1 MMKNSRPKIALCAL
15 LSALTVGVSQ
25 AGQNKPLS
33 AGLTL
38 IAGAAVGNAAVM
50 EVSGREEV
58 SLAPTAVP
66 VTGTEGTDGGVRSR
80 EADECLRRSDSH
92 FNAGRQ
98 LYFEGDLAGAR
109 REFDQAVDALLRVPD
124 SLPDHSRIERRLDEI
139 CNLIYRF
146 DVEKLG
152 AGQKADQEKDTFDEA
167 PIDAISRMT
176 FGVDE
181 KLAPQLQSELSQVT
195 SGIPLELAGPVP
207 GLIRFFSTTDSGRR
221 TLLAG
226 FRRAGRYRALI
237 QRILTEE
244 GVPQELIYLAQ
255 AESGFLP
262 RAVSNKKAVGMWQF
276 IADTG
281 TIYQL
286 KRSGTYDERLDPEK
300 ATRAAAR
307 FLKFLHERYGDW
319 YLAMAAYN
327 CGAGAVDRAVER
339 TGYADYWELLRRH
352 SLPRETANYVPIIIA
367 MTIIAKNPQDYG
379 LDSIGTDAPLEYD
392 SIRVT
397 AATHLDLIAD
407 ATLQPVS
414 VIRDLNPSLL
424 GRLAPIGFQV
434 HVPKGTAAATQEAL
448 DTVPANSRHAWRLH
462 HVSSGDTL
470 AGIAKSYHLTPERI
484 VAVNGSSDS
493 MEAGDTLL
501 IPALDPV
508 VPVKVLKGRRFSKG
522 RYSLARGQSSR
533 STMARR
539 SGNVAASRR
548 VSAHVSARVSS
559 QALHRKA
566 EISTASL
573 RR

>member
-1 MMKNSRPKIALCAL
+1 MAK
-15 LSALTVGVSQ
+15 
-25 AGQNKPLS
+25 
-33 AGLTL
+33 
-38 IAGAAVGNAAVM
+38 AAAGNAAANAESTGSPKV
-50 EVSGREEV
+50 E
-58 SLAPTAVP
+58 A
-66 VTGTEGTDGGVRSR
+66 VTGAEATDGNIRSG
-80 EADECLRRSDSH
+80 EADECLRRSDTH

-98 LYFEGDLAGAR
+98 LYFEGDLPGAR
-109 REFDQAVDALLRVPD
+109 REFDQAVDSLLRVPD
-124 SLPDHSRIERRLDEI
+124 SLPDHGRIERRLDEI

-152 AGQKADQEKDTFDEA
+152 AGQKAEEEKATFDEA

-176 FGVDE
+176 FAVDE
-181 KLAPQLQSELSQVT
+181 KLAPQLQSELSQLN

-207 GLIRFFSTTDSGRR
+207 GLIRFFSTTETGRR

-226 FRRAGRYRALI
+226 FRRSGRYRTLI
-237 QRILTEE
+237 QRILAEE

-262 RAVSNKKAVGMWQF
+262 RAVSNKQAVGMWQF
-276 IADTG
+276 IAGTG
-281 TIYQL
+281 TTYEL
-286 KRSGTYDERLDPEK
+286 KRSSTYDERLDPEK

-307 FLKFLHERYGDW
+307 FLKSLHERYGDW

-352 SLPRETANYVPIIIA
+352 TLPRETANYVPIIIA
-367 MTIIAKNPQDYG
+367 MTIIAKNPQVYGLENIG
-379 LDSIGTDAPLEYD
+379 LDSPLEYD

-414 VIRDLNPSLL
+414 VIRELNPSLL
-424 GRLAPIGFQV
+424 GRLAPVGFEV
-434 HVPKGTAAATQEAL
+434 HVPKGMAAATQEAL
-448 DTVPANSRHAWRLH
+448 ETVPASSRHAWRLH

-470 AGIAKSYHLTPERI
+470 AAIAKSYHLSPERI

-493 MEAGDTLL
+493 IAAGDTLL
-501 IPALDPV
+501 IPALDPAV
-508 VPVKVLKGRRFSKG
+508 TVGALKGRH
-522 RYSLARGQSSR
+522 YSTNRRLLSPGIQSSR
-533 STMARR
+533 MTLAQRA
-539 SGNVAASRR
+539 GHVAAATR
-548 VSAHVSARVSS
+548 VSAPAASHISA

-566 EISTASL
+566 AVHTAAL

>member
-1 MMKNSRPKIALCAL
+1 MGLRYTIKDAYRMMKRSSPTIAQIVLFTAF
-15 LSALTVGVSQ
+15 TIGVSQ
-25 AGQNKPLS
+25 A
-33 AGLTL
+33 LT
-38 IAGAAVGNAAVM
+38 AEA
-50 EVSGREEV
+50 
-58 SLAPTAVP
+58 SLAPSATPVLGNEATA
-66 VTGTEGTDGGVRSR
+66 DGGTRSG
-80 EADECLRRSDSH
+80 EADDCLRRSDGH
-92 FNAGRQ
+92 FNTGRQ

-109 REFDQAVDALLRVPD
+109 REFDQAVDALLRAPD

-152 AGQKADQEKDTFDEA
+152 AGQKAGEEKVAFDEA

-176 FGVDE
+176 FGIDE
-181 KLAPQLQSELSQVT
+181 KLAPKLQSELSQVT
-195 SGIPLELAGPVP
+195 SGIPLELAGPVA
-207 GLIRFFSTTDSGRR
+207 GLIRYFSTTESGRR

-226 FRRAGRYRALI
+226 FQRSGRYRALI
-237 QRILTEE
+237 QRILAEE

-281 TIYQL
+281 ATYRL
-286 KRSGTYDERLDPEK
+286 TRSGTYDERLDPEK

-307 FLKFLHERYGDW
+307 FLKHLHERYGDW

-352 SLPRETANYVPIIIA
+352 SLPRETANYVPIILA
-367 MTIIAKNPQDYG
+367 MTIIGKNPQDYG
-379 LDSIGTDAPLEYD
+379 LEHVVMDAPLEYD

-424 GRLAPIGFQV
+424 GRLAPAGFQV
-434 HVPKGTAAATQEAL
+434 NVPKGTAVATQEAIE
-448 DTVPANSRHAWRLH
+448 TVPANNRHAWRLH
-462 HVSSGDTL
+462 HVSIGDTL
-470 AGIAKSYHLTPERI
+470 STIAKSYHLAPERI
-484 VAVNGSSDS
+484 AAVNDGS

-501 IPALDPV
+501 IPATDPV
-508 VPVKVLKGRRFSKG
+508 AKAVRAMNGNRYAKG
-522 RYSLARGQSSR
+522 RYSLARARSSR
-533 STMARR
+533 STLAQRA
-539 SGNVAASRR
+539 GHVAASRR
-548 VSAHVSARVSS
+548 VST
-559 QALHRKA
+559 QALHRRA
-566 EISTASL
+566 AVRTAGL
-573 RR
+573 QR

>member
-1 MMKNSRPKIALCAL
+1 MMKRSHLKVALFAL
-15 LSALTVGVSQ
+15 LSALTVEVSY
-25 AGQNKPLS
+25 AGPKKMLS
-33 AGLTL
+33 GGLTL
-38 IAGAAVGNAAVM
+38 MAGAAAANATA
-50 EVSGREEV
+50 G
-58 SLAPTAVP
+58 LAPVAVP
-66 VTGTEGTDGGVRSR
+66 ATDAGADGGVRSG

-109 REFDQAVDALLRVPD
+109 KEFDLAVDALLRVPD
-124 SLPDHSRIERRLDEI
+124 SLPDHGRIERRLDEI

-152 AGQKADQEKDTFDEA
+152 AGQKADDEKVAFDEA
-167 PIDAISRMT
+167 PIDAISQMT

-181 KLAPQLQSELSQVT
+181 KLAPKLQSELSQVT

-207 GLIRFFSTTDSGRR
+207 GLIRFFSTTDTGRR

-237 QRILTEE
+237 QRILAEE
-244 GVPQELIYLAQ
+244 GVPEELIYLAQ

-262 RAVSNKKAVGMWQF
+262 RAVSNKNAVGMWQF
-276 IADTG
+276 IANTG
-281 TIYQL
+281 ATYQL

-307 FLKFLHERYGDW
+307 FLKSLHERYGDW

-367 MTIIAKNPQDYG
+367 MTIIGKNPEDYG
-379 LDSIGTDAPLEYD
+379 LDNIGMDSPLEYD
-392 SIRVT
+392 SIRVS

-414 VIRDLNPSLL
+414 VIRELNPSLL
-424 GRLAPIGFQV
+424 GRLAPAGFQV
-434 HVPKGTAAATQEAL
+434 HVPKGMAATTQEAL
-448 DTVPANSRHAWRLH
+448 ETVPADSRHAWRLH
-462 HVSSGDTL
+462 HVSIGDTL
-470 AGIAKSYHLTPERI
+470 AAIAKSYHLTPERI
-484 VAVNGSSDS
+484 VAVNNSSDTL
-493 MEAGDTLL
+493 EAGDTLL
-501 IPALDPV
+501 IPALDPA
-508 VPVKVLKGRRFSKG
+508 VPAKAVMARRFGKG
-522 RYSLARGQSSR
+522 RYSLTRVQSSR
-533 STMARR
+533 STLVQRG
-539 SGNVAASRR
+539 SHVAATHR
-548 VSAHVSARVSS
+548 VPAHISS

-566 EISTASL
+566 EVHTASL

>member
-1 MMKNSRPKIALCAL
+1 MMKKSRPKVALFVL
-15 LSALTVGVSQ
+15 LSVFTVGVSQ
-25 AGQNKPLS
+25 AGPKKTLS
-33 AGLTL
+33 GGFAL
-38 IAGAAVGNAAVM
+38 IAGAAAGTPAAT
-50 EVSGREEV
+50 EASGREEL

-66 VTGTEGTDGGVRSR
+66 VTGAEASDGSIRSG

-109 REFDQAVDALLRVPD
+109 REFDQAVDVLLRVPD

-152 AGQKADQEKDTFDEA
+152 AGQKADEEKVAFDEA

-181 KLAPQLQSELSQVT
+181 KLAPRLQSELSQVT

-207 GLIRFFSTTDSGRR
+207 GLIRFFTTTDSGRR

-226 FRRAGRYRALI
+226 FRRAGRYRSLI
-237 QRILTEE
+237 QRILAEE

-262 RAVSNKKAVGMWQF
+262 RAISYKNAVGMWQF

-281 TIYQL
+281 SIYQL

-307 FLKFLHERYGDW
+307 FLKALHERYGDW

-379 LDSIGTDAPLEYD
+379 LDNIGMDAPLEYD
-392 SIRVT
+392 SIRVS
-397 AATHLDLIAD
+397 ASTHLDLIAD

-414 VIRDLNPSLL
+414 VIRELNPSLL
-424 GRLAPIGFQV
+424 GRLAPAGFQV
-434 HVPKGTAAATQEAL
+434 HVPKGMGATTQEAL
-448 DTVPANSRHAWRLH
+448 ETVPADSRHAWRLH
-462 HVSSGDTL
+462 HVSVGDTL
-470 AGIAKSYHLTPERI
+470 AAIAKSYHLTPERI
-484 VAVNGSSDS
+484 VAVNGSSDTL
-493 MEAGDTLL
+493 EAGDTLL

-508 VPVKVLKGRRFSKG
+508 VPARAAKARRFGKG
-522 RYSLARGQSSR
+522 RYSLARVQSSKSTVAQR
-533 STMARR
+533 SH
-539 SGNVAASRR
+539 VAASRR
-548 VSAHVSARVSS
+548 VSAHVSS

-566 EISTASL
+566 EVHTASL

>member
-1 MMKNSRPKIALCAL
+1 ML
-15 LSALTVGVSQ
+15 
-25 AGQNKPLS
+25 AG
-33 AGLTL
+33 GLTL
-38 IAGAAVGNAAVM
+38 MAGAAATTTAVT
-50 EVSGREEV
+50 EASGREESAV
-58 SLAPTAVP
+58 APVAVP
-66 VTGTEGTDGGVRSR
+66 VTDSGEPDGGIRSR
-80 EADECLRRSDSH
+80 EAEECLRRSDGH

-152 AGQKADQEKDTFDEA
+152 AGQKADEEKAEFDEA

-181 KLAPQLQSELSQVT
+181 KLAPKLQSELNQVT

-226 FRRAGRYRALI
+226 FRRAGRYRSLI
-237 QRILTEE
+237 QRILAEE

-262 RAVSNKKAVGMWQF
+262 RAVSYKNAVGMWQF

-281 TIYQL
+281 TLYQL

-307 FLKFLHERYGDW
+307 FLKALHERYGDW

-327 CGAGAVDRAVER
+327 CGAGTVDRAVER

-379 LDSIGTDAPLEYD
+379 LESIATDAPLEYD
-392 SIRVT
+392 SIRVS
-397 AATHLDLIAD
+397 AATHLELIAD

-414 VIRDLNPSLL
+414 VIRELNPSLL
-424 GRLAPIGFQV
+424 GRLAPVGFQV
-434 HVPKGTAAATQEAL
+434 HVPKGLGAATQEAL
-448 DTVPANSRHAWRLH
+448 ESVPADSRHAWRLH
-462 HVSSGDTL
+462 HVSIGDTL

-484 VAVNGSSDS
+484 VAVNGSSDTL
-493 MEAGDTLL
+493 EAGDTLL

-508 VPVKVLKGRRFSKG
+508 VPAKARAAHQYGKG
-522 RYSLARGQSSR
+522 RYNLARVQSSR
-533 STMARR
+533 STLTQR
-539 SGNVAASRR
+539 GGHVAASRR
-548 VSAHVSARVSS
+548 VSAHVSS

-566 EISTASL
+566 EIHTASL

>member
-1 MMKNSRPKIALCAL
+1 M
-15 LSALTVGVSQ
+15 
-25 AGQNKPLS
+25 
-33 AGLTL
+33 
-38 IAGAAVGNAAVM
+38 AGAAANAAVT
-50 EVSGREEV
+50 EASGREEFA
-58 SLAPTAVP
+58 LAPVGVP
-66 VTGTEGTDGGVRSR
+66 VTEAGRDGGVRSG

-124 SLPDHSRIERRLDEI
+124 SLPDHGRIERRLDEI

-152 AGQKADQEKDTFDEA
+152 AGQKADEKKVAFDEA

-181 KLAPQLQSELSQVT
+181 KLAPKLQSELNQIT

-226 FRRAGRYRALI
+226 FRRAGRYRELI
-237 QRILTEE
+237 QRILAEE

-262 RAVSNKKAVGMWQF
+262 RAVSNKNAVGMWQF

-281 TIYQL
+281 ATYQL
-286 KRSGTYDERLDPEK
+286 KRSATYDDRLDPEK

-307 FLKFLHERYGDW
+307 FLKALHERYGDW

-327 CGAGAVDRAVER
+327 CGAGTVDRAVER

-352 SLPRETANYVPIIIA
+352 SLPRETANYVPVIIA

-379 LDSIGTDAPLEYD
+379 LDNIAMDAPLEYD
-392 SIRVT
+392 SIRVS

-414 VIRDLNPSLL
+414 VIRELNPSLL
-424 GRLAPIGFQV
+424 GRLAPAGFQV
-434 HVPKGTAAATQEAL
+434 HVPKGMGSTTQDAL
-448 DTVPANSRHAWRLH
+448 ETVPADSRHAWRLH
-462 HVSSGDTL
+462 HVSIGDTL

-484 VAVNGSSDS
+484 VAVNGSSDTL
-493 MEAGDTLL
+493 EAGDTLL
-501 IPALDPV
+501 IPALDPA
-508 VPVKVLKGRRFSKG
+508 VPAKALAARHFGKG
-522 RYSLARGQSSR
+522 RYSLARVQSSR
-533 STMARR
+533 SSLAQR
-539 SGNVAASRR
+539 GGHVAVSRR
-548 VSAHVSARVSS
+548 VSTHVSS

-566 EISTASL
+566 EIHTASL

>member
-1 MMKNSRPKIALCAL
+1 
-15 LSALTVGVSQ
+15 
-25 AGQNKPLS
+25 
-33 AGLTL
+33 
-38 IAGAAVGNAAVM
+38 
-50 EVSGREEV
+50 
-58 SLAPTAVP
+58 
-66 VTGTEGTDGGVRSR
+66 VTDANDAGVRSG
-80 EADECLRRSDSH
+80 ETDECLRRSDSH

-98 LYFEGDLAGAR
+98 LYFEGDLTGAR
-109 REFDQAVDALLRVPD
+109 REFDQAVDALLRVPE
-124 SLPDHSRIERRLDEI
+124 SVPDHGRIERRLDEI

-152 AGQKADQEKDTFDEA
+152 AGEKADEEKVAFDEA

-181 KLAPQLQSELSQVT
+181 KLAPKLQSELSQVT
-195 SGIPLELAGPVP
+195 SEIPLELAGPVP

-221 TLLAG
+221 ALLAG

-237 QRILTEE
+237 QRILSEE

-262 RAVSNKKAVGMWQF
+262 RAVSNKNAVGMWQF

-286 KRSGTYDERLDPEK
+286 KRSSTYDERLDPEK

-307 FLKFLHERYGDW
+307 FLKALHERYGDW

-327 CGAGAVDRAVER
+327 CGAGTVDRAVER
-339 TGYADYWELLRRH
+339 TGYADYWELLKRH

-367 MTIIAKNPQDYG
+367 MTIIGKNPQDYG
-379 LDSIGTDAPLEYD
+379 LDNIGVDSPLEYD
-392 SIRVT
+392 SIRVS

-414 VIRDLNPSLL
+414 VIRELNPSLL
-424 GRLAPIGFQV
+424 GRLAPPGFQV
-434 HVPKGTAAATQEAL
+434 HVPKGMGAATQEAL
-448 DTVPANSRHAWRLH
+448 ETVPADSRHAWRLH
-462 HVSSGDTL
+462 HVSIGDTL
-470 AGIAKSYHLTPERI
+470 AGIAKSYHLTAERI
-484 VAVNGSSDS
+484 VAVNGSSDTL
-493 MEAGDTLL
+493 EAGDTIL
-501 IPALDPV
+501 IPALDP
-508 VPVKVLKGRRFSKG
+508 PAPPKAASARRFGKG
-522 RYSLARGQSSR
+522 RYSLARVQSSR
-533 STMARR
+533 STVAQRV
-539 SGNVAASRR
+539 SHVAAAQH
-548 VSAHVSARVSS
+548 VSAHVSS

-566 EISTASL
+566 EIHTASL

>member
-1 MMKNSRPKIALCAL
+1 MMKRSHLKVALL
-15 LSALTVGVSQ
+15 LSALTVGVSH
-25 AGQNKPLS
+25 AGPKKTLS
-33 AGLTL
+33 GGLTL
-38 IAGAAVGNAAVM
+38 MAGAAAANSAAATEANAH
-50 EVSGREEV
+50 EEAG
-58 SLAPTAVP
+58 LAPVAVP
-66 VTGTEGTDGGVRSR
+66 VTDGGADFGVRSG
-80 EADECLRRSDSH
+80 ETDECLRRSDGH

-109 REFDQAVDALLRVPD
+109 KEFDLAVDALLRVPD
-124 SLPDHSRIERRLDEI
+124 SLPDHGRIERRLDEI

-152 AGQKADQEKDTFDEA
+152 AGQKANEQEEKEAFDEA
-167 PIDAISRMT
+167 PIDAISQMT

-181 KLAPQLQSELSQVT
+181 KLAPKLQSELSQVT

-207 GLIRFFSTTDSGRR
+207 GLIRFFSTTDTGRR
-221 TLLAG
+221 TLQAG

-237 QRILTEE
+237 QRILAEE

-262 RAVSNKKAVGMWQF
+262 RAVSNKNAVGMWQF

-281 TIYQL
+281 ATYQL

-307 FLKFLHERYGDW
+307 FLKALHERYGDW

-352 SLPRETANYVPIIIA
+352 ALPRETANYVPIIIA
-367 MTIIAKNPQDYG
+367 MTIIAKSPQDYG
-379 LDSIGTDAPLEYD
+379 LDNIGMDSPLEYD
-392 SIRVT
+392 SIRVS

-414 VIRDLNPSLL
+414 VIRELNPSLL
-424 GRLAPIGFQV
+424 GRLAPAGFQV
-434 HVPKGTAAATQEAL
+434 HVPKGMAATTQEAL
-448 DTVPANSRHAWRLH
+448 ETVPADSRHAWRLH
-462 HVSSGDTL
+462 HVSIGDTL

-484 VAVNGSSDS
+484 VAVNNSSDAL
-493 MEAGDTLL
+493 EAGDTLL
-501 IPALDPV
+501 IPALDPAA
-508 VPVKVLKGRRFSKG
+508 PAKAAKARRFGKG
-522 RYSLARGQSSR
+522 RYSLARVQSNR
-533 STMARR
+533 STLVERG
-539 SGNVAASRR
+539 SHVAATRR
-548 VSAHVSARVSS
+548 VSAHISS

-566 EISTASL
+566 EVHTASL

>member
-1 MMKNSRPKIALCAL
+1 MMKQSHLKVALL
-15 LSALTVGVSQ
+15 LSALTVGVSH
-25 AGQNKPLS
+25 AGPKKTLS
-33 AGLTL
+33 GGVTMM
-38 IAGAAVGNAAVM
+38 AGAAAANAAAA
-50 EVSGREEV
+50 EASAHEEAG
-58 SLAPTAVP
+58 LAPVGVP
-66 VTGTEGTDGGVRSR
+66 VTDAGADFGVRSG
-80 EADECLRRSDSH
+80 EVDECLRRSDSH

-109 REFDQAVDALLRVPD
+109 KEFDQAVDALLRVPD
-124 SLPDHSRIERRLDEI
+124 SLPDHGRIERRLDEI

-152 AGQKADQEKDTFDEA
+152 AGQKANEEKEAFDEA
-167 PIDAISRMT
+167 PIDAISQMT
-176 FGVDE
+176 FAVDE
-181 KLAPQLQSELSQVT
+181 KLAPGLQSELSQVT

-221 TLLAG
+221 TLQAG

-237 QRILTEE
+237 LRILAEE

-262 RAVSNKKAVGMWQF
+262 RAVSNKNAVGMWQF
-276 IADTG
+276 IANTG
-281 TIYQL
+281 ATYQL

-307 FLKFLHERYGDW
+307 FLKSLHDRYGDW

-339 TGYADYWELLRRH
+339 TGYADFWELLRRH
-352 SLPRETANYVPIIIA
+352 ALPRETANYVPIIIA

-379 LDSIGTDAPLEYD
+379 LDTIGMDSPLEYD
-392 SIRVT
+392 SIRVS

-424 GRLAPIGFQV
+424 GRLAPAGFQV
-434 HVPKGTAAATQEAL
+434 HVPKGMGATTQEAL
-448 DTVPANSRHAWRLH
+448 ETVPADSRHAWRLH
-462 HVSSGDTL
+462 HVSIGDTL

-484 VAVNGSSDS
+484 VAVNNSSDTL
-493 MEAGDTLL
+493 EAGDTLL
-501 IPALDPV
+501 IPTLDPA
-508 VPVKVLKGRRFSKG
+508 VPAKAMKALRFGKG
-522 RYSLARGQSSR
+522 RYSLARVQSSR
-533 STMARR
+533 STVVQRG
-539 SGNVAASRR
+539 SHVAATRR
-548 VSAHVSARVSS
+548 VSAHISS

-566 EISTASL
+566 EVHTASL

>member
-1 MMKNSRPKIALCAL
+1 MMKRSRLNIAQLAL
-15 LSALTVGVSQ
+15 LLSLPLGVSQ
-25 AGQNKPLS
+25 AGQKNS
-33 AGLTL
+33 VSVGFTL
-38 IAGAAVGNAAVM
+38 VTETAAKATVPESGSRGEEATTPNA
-50 EVSGREEV
+50 
-58 SLAPTAVP
+58 TP
-66 VTGTEGTDGGVRSR
+66 VTTSNEATTDGSVRTIQ
-80 EADECLRRSDSH
+80 ADECLRLSDSH

-109 REFDQAVDALLRVPD
+109 REFDQAVDALLRAPD
-124 SLPDHSRIERRLDEI
+124 SLPDHSRIERRLDEV

-152 AGQKADQEKDTFDEA
+152 AGQKADEEKVAFDEA

-181 KLAPQLQSELSQVT
+181 KLAPKLQSDLTQVP

-207 GLIRFFSTTDSGRR
+207 GMIRFFTTTDSGRR
-221 TLLAG
+221 ALQAG
-226 FRRAGRYRALI
+226 FRRSGRYRPLI
-237 QRILTEE
+237 ERILAEE

-276 IADTG
+276 IAETG
-281 TIYQL
+281 GTYQL
-286 KRSGTYDERLDPEK
+286 KHSVDYDERLDPEK

-307 FLKFLHERYGDW
+307 FLKALYGRYGDW

-352 SLPRETANYVPIIIA
+352 ALPQETANYVPIILA
-367 MTIIAKNPQDYG
+367 MTIIAKSPQDYG
-379 LDSIGTDAPLEYD
+379 IGNIGVDSPLEYD
-392 SIRVT
+392 SIRLT
-397 AATHLDLIAD
+397 AATQVDLIAD

-424 GRLAPIGFQV
+424 GRLAPAGFQV
-434 HVPKGTAAATQEAL
+434 HVPKGAAAATQEAL
-448 DTVPANSRHAWRLH
+448 ETVPANSRQAWRLH

-470 AGIAKSYHLTPERI
+470 AAIAKVYHLTPERI
-484 VAVNGSSDS
+484 VAVNSSADS
-493 MEAGDTLL
+493 LEAGDTLL
-501 IPALDPV
+501 IPTLDPALNAR
-508 VPVKVLKGRRFSKG
+508 PASKGQRFARGRYRLVKV
-522 RYSLARGQSSR
+522 QSNR
-533 STMARR
+533 SIVVQHA
-539 SGNVAASRR
+539 GHVAASPR
-548 VSAHVSARVSS
+548 VSA
-559 QALHRKA
+559 QTLHRKA
-566 EISTASL
+566 AVRTAGL

>member
-1 MMKNSRPKIALCAL
+1 MAAAEAERLALPETGGGEA
-15 LSALTVGVSQ
+15 
-25 AGQNKPLS
+25 
-33 AGLTL
+33 
-38 IAGAAVGNAAVM
+38 
-50 EVSGREEV
+50 SGMP
-58 SLAPTAVP
+58 SAVP
-66 VTGTEGTDGGVRSR
+66 VISNEGTDGNIRSG

-109 REFDQAVDALLRVPD
+109 REFDQAVDDLLKAPD
-124 SLPDHSRIERRLDEI
+124 SLPDHGRIERRLDEI

-152 AGQKADQEKDTFDEA
+152 AGQKADDEKVAFDEA
-167 PIDAISRMT
+167 PIDALSRMT

-181 KLAPQLQSELSQVT
+181 KLAPKLQSEITQSA

-207 GLIRFFSTTDSGRR
+207 GLIRFFSTTDSGRK

-226 FRRAGRYRALI
+226 FRRSGRYRALI
-237 QRILTEE
+237 QRILAEE

-262 RAVSNKKAVGMWQF
+262 RAVSNKNAVGMWQF
-276 IADTG
+276 VAYTG
-281 TIYQL
+281 STYQL
-286 KRSGTYDERLDPEK
+286 KRTGAFDERLDPEK

-307 FLKFLHERYGDW
+307 FLKFLRERYGDW

-352 SLPRETANYVPIIIA
+352 SLPRETANYVPIILA

-379 LDSIGTDAPLEYD
+379 LDNIGLDEPVEYE
-392 SIRVT
+392 SIRLT

-414 VIRDLNPSLL
+414 LIRDLNPSLL
-424 GRLAPIGFQV
+424 GRLAPAGFEV
-434 HVPKGTAAATQEAL
+434 HVPKGMAAATQEAL
-448 DTVPANSRHAWRLH
+448 ETVPANSRHAWRLH
-462 HVSSGDTL
+462 HVSEGDTL
-470 AGIAKSYHLTPERI
+470 ASIAKSYHLVPERI
-484 VAVNGSSDS
+484 VAVNGSADS
-493 MEAGDTLL
+493 IETGDTLL

-508 VPVKVLKGRRFSKG
+508 VPAARALKGHRFGKG
-522 RYSLARGQSSR
+522 RYSLARARSSR
-533 STMARR
+533 STLAQRA
-539 SGNVAASRR
+539 GHVAAAR
-548 VSAHVSARVSS
+548 RVSS
-559 QALHRKA
+559 QALHRRA
-566 EISTASL
+566 AVRTAAIS
-573 RR
+573 R

>member
-1 MMKNSRPKIALCAL
+1 MMKRSRPNIAQFAL
-15 LSALTVGVSQ
+15 LLALPLGVSQ
-25 AGQNKPLS
+25 AGQKNPVS
-33 AGLTL
+33 AAFALMTET
-38 IAGAAVGNAAVM
+38 AGT
-50 EVSGREEV
+50 
-58 SLAPTAVP
+58 PAVP
-66 VTGTEGTDGGVRSR
+66 ESGSRGEEAAATPSATPVTTSNNEATTDGSVRTVQ
-80 EADECLRRSDSH
+80 ADECLRLSDSH

-98 LYFEGDLAGAR
+98 LYFEGDLTGAR
-109 REFDQAVDALLRVPD
+109 REFDQAVDALLKAQD

-152 AGQKADQEKDTFDEA
+152 AGQNPEDQKVAFDEA
-167 PIDAISRMT
+167 PIDAISQMT

-181 KLAPQLQSELSQVT
+181 KLAPRLQSELTQVS

-207 GLIRFFSTTDSGRR
+207 GMIHFFTATDSGRR
-221 TLLAG
+221 ALLAG
-226 FRRAGRYRALI
+226 FRRSGRYRALI
-237 QRILTEE
+237 ERILAEE

-276 IADTG
+276 IAETG
-281 TIYQL
+281 GTYQL
-286 KRSGTYDERLDPEK
+286 KRSGAYDERLDPEK

-307 FLKFLHERYGDW
+307 FLKDLHARYGDW

-352 SLPRETANYVPIIIA
+352 ALPQETANYVPIILA

-379 LDSIGTDAPLEYD
+379 LDSIGQDAPLEYD
-392 SIRVT
+392 SIRLT
-397 AATHLDLIAD
+397 APTQVDLIAD

-424 GRLAPIGFQV
+424 GRVAPVGFQV
-434 HVPKGTAAATQEAL
+434 HVPKGAAAATEEAL
-448 DTVPANSRHAWRLH
+448 ETVPATSRHAWRLYR
-462 HVSSGDTL
+462 VSTGDTL
-470 AGIAKSYHLTPERI
+470 AGIAKVYHLTPERI
-484 VAVNGSSDS
+484 VAVNSSADS
-493 MEAGDTLL
+493 LEAGDRLL
-501 IPALDPV
+501 IPALDPALIAR
-508 VPVKVLKGRRFSKG
+508 PPAKGQRFARG
-522 RYSLARGQSSR
+522 RYQLVHVASSR
-533 STMARR
+533 STLTQHA
-539 SGNVAASRR
+539 GHVAASQR
-548 VSAHVSARVSS
+548 VSA

-566 EISTASL
+566 AVRTAGL

>member
-1 MMKNSRPKIALCAL
+1 MLVL
-15 LSALTVGVSQ
+15 LWTGTAVVSQ
-25 AGQNKPLS
+25 AGSAASHSPVVQEANDHGDSVNAVSTGPLIGDS
-33 AGLTL
+33 AT
-38 IAGAAVGNAAVM
+38 
-50 EVSGREEV
+50 S
-58 SLAPTAVP
+58 S
-66 VTGTEGTDGGVRSR
+66 TEGADGTIRSG

-98 LYFEGDLAGAR
+98 LYFEGDLTGAR
-109 REFDQAVDALLRVPD
+109 REFDQAVDALLRAPE
-124 SLPDHSRIERRLDEI
+124 SLPDHGRIERRLDEI

-152 AGQKADQEKDTFDEA
+152 AGQKADNEQVAFDEA

-181 KLAPQLQSELSQVT
+181 KLAPKLQSDLSQIA

-207 GLIRFFSTTDSGRR
+207 GLIRFFSTTEAGRR

-226 FRRAGRYRALI
+226 FRRSGRYRSLI
-237 QRILTEE
+237 QRILGEE

-262 RAVSNKKAVGMWQF
+262 RAVSNKNAVGMWQF

-281 TIYQL
+281 ATYQL
-286 KRSGTYDERLDPEK
+286 KRSSTYDERLDPEK

-307 FLKFLHERYGDW
+307 MLKSLHERYGDW

-352 SLPRETANYVPIIIA
+352 ALPRETANYVPIIIA
-367 MTIIAKNPQDYG
+367 MTIIAKNPQNYG
-379 LDSIGTDAPLEYD
+379 LDSITMDTDLQYD
-392 SIRVT
+392 TIRVT
-397 AATHLDLIAD
+397 APTHLDLIAD

-424 GRLAPIGFQV
+424 GRLAPAGFTV
-434 HVPKGTAAATQEAL
+434 HVPKGMGESTQEAL
-448 DTVPANSRHAWRLH
+448 ESVPANSRHAWRLH
-462 HVSSGDTL
+462 HVSAGDTL

-484 VAVNGSSDS
+484 VAVNGSADS
-493 MEAGDTLL
+493 IEAGDTLL

-508 VPVKVLKGRRFSKG
+508 VTTPVSLATATSKGQRFAKG
-522 RYSLARGQSSR
+522 RYSTANVR
-533 STMARR
+533 STR
-539 SGNVAASRR
+539 STLADRATHVAAA
-548 VSAHVSARVSS
+548 AHPISP

-566 EISTASL
+566 AVRTAGL
-573 RR
+573 RAAALHR

>member
-1 MMKNSRPKIALCAL
+1 MMKKSRPKVALFVL
-15 LSALTVGVSQ
+15 LSVFTVGVSQ
-25 AGQNKPLS
+25 AGPKKTLS
-33 AGLTL
+33 GGFAL
-38 IAGAAVGNAAVM
+38 IAGAAAGTPAAT
-50 EVSGREEV
+50 EASGREEL

-66 VTGTEGTDGGVRSR
+66 VTGAEASDGSIRSG

-109 REFDQAVDALLRVPD
+109 REFDQAVDVLLRVPD

-152 AGQKADQEKDTFDEA
+152 AGQKADEEKVAFDEA

-181 KLAPQLQSELSQVT
+181 KLAPRLQSELSQVT

-207 GLIRFFSTTDSGRR
+207 GLIRFFTTTDSGRR

-226 FRRAGRYRALI
+226 FRRAGRYRSLI
-237 QRILTEE
+237 QRILAEE

-262 RAVSNKKAVGMWQF
+262 RAISYKNAVGMWQF

-281 TIYQL
+281 SIYQL

-307 FLKFLHERYGDW
+307 FLKALHERYGDW

-379 LDSIGTDAPLEYD
+379 LDNIGMDAPLEYD
-392 SIRVT
+392 SIRVS
-397 AATHLDLIAD
+397 ASTHLDLIAD

-414 VIRDLNPSLL
+414 VIRELNPSLL
-424 GRLAPIGFQV
+424 GRLAPAGFQV
-434 HVPKGTAAATQEAL
+434 HVPKGMGATTQEAL
-448 DTVPANSRHAWRLH
+448 ETVPADSRHAWRLH
-462 HVSSGDTL
+462 HVSVGDSL
-470 AGIAKSYHLTPERI
+470 AAIAKSYHLTPERI
-484 VAVNGSSDS
+484 VAVNGSSDTL
-493 MEAGDTLL
+493 EAGDTLL

-508 VPVKVLKGRRFSKG
+508 VPARAAKARRFGKG
-522 RYSLARGQSSR
+522 RYSLARVQSSKSTVAQR
-533 STMARR
+533 SH
-539 SGNVAASRR
+539 VAASRR
-548 VSAHVSARVSS
+548 VSAHVSS

-566 EISTASL
+566 EVHTASL